1 MKKLLV
7 LILLLIVTNVQ
18 AAPPTRAYTY
28 VSNTTIDP
36 AQNNANENAL
46 YSYLQVG
53 VDTYAAGSITGA
65 AISGSASIPYGS
77 LSLSNSIVPSD
88 IAAGAVMLPTGAIF
102 FMLSG
107 SCPTN
112 TTDVSVTYNNKF
124 VKINAT
130 AGTSSGVILT
140 GTTDSTTLTA
150 AQSGLPAHTHTAALN
165 NSNGSPGDTG
175 FRNAPLGGGDT
186 GTTAS
191 TGGTSAS
198 QGHTHTLSTATTLE
212 PSSITA
218 KVCMV
223 N

>member
-1 MKKLLV
+1 MKKMLV
-7 LILLLIVTNVQ
+7 LALLLITTNIQ

-28 VSNTTIDP
+28 VPNTTIDP

-77 LSLSNSIVPSD
+77 LSLGSSIVPSD
-88 IAAGAVMLPTGAIF
+88 IAAGAVLLPTGAIF
-102 FMLSG
+102 FMVSG
-107 SCPTN
+107 SCPNN
-112 TTDVSVTYNNKF
+112 TTDVSATYSNKF

-130 AGTSSGVILT
+130 PATSSGVVLT

-150 AQSGLPAHTHTAALN
+150 AQSGLPAHTHTIALN
-165 NSNGSPGDTG
+165 NVNGSPGDSVV
-175 FRNAPLGGGDT
+175 RNAAAGGGDT

-191 TGGTSAS
+191 TGGSAAAS
-198 QGHTHTLSTATTLE
+198 GHTHTLSTATTLE
-212 PSSITA
+212 PSSITMKA
-218 KVCMV
+218 CQV